1 MADSDQ
7 STITSADDAKLLLR
21 LEEMIKSNRKI
32 IETSREELK
41 EQRQMLKDTFENDP
55 VYLEHNEEVK
65 KATKVRSAT
74 KTEILKKADV
84 ATLNEKVK
92 SLQSQLRE
100 STEALSDYLREY
112 QRVSGLTTIEV
123 ENGEV
128 LEIVYVAKLRPVDKV
143 RR

>member
-1 MADSDQ
+1 MADEDQ
-7 STITSADDAKLLLR
+7 STVTSRDDAKLLLR

-32 IETSREELK
+32 IEKSREELK
-41 EQRQMLKDTFENDP
+41 EQRQMLKDTFENDA
-55 VYLEHNEEVK
+55 VYMEHNEEVK

-74 KTEILKKADV
+74 KAEILKKADV
-84 ATLNEKVK
+84 AALNEKVK
-92 SLQSQLRE
+92 SLQSQVRE

-123 ENGEV
+123 EDGEI

>member
-1 MADSDQ
+1 MADEDQ
-7 STITSADDAKLLLR
+7 VTSKDDAKLLLR
-21 LEEMIKSNRKI
+21 LEDMIKSNRNI
-32 IETSREELK
+32 IEDTRKELS

-55 VYLEHNEEVK
+55 VYMEHNEEAK
-65 KATKVRSAT
+65 KAAKVKNAT
-74 KTEILKKADV
+74 KAQILKKADV
-84 ATLNEKVK
+84 ATLSEKVK

-123 ENGEV
+123 EDGEV

>member
-1 MADSDQ
+1 MADSDTT
-7 STITSADDAKLLLR
+7 STASKDDAKLLLR
-21 LEEMIKSNRKI
+21 LEEMIKNNRKI
-32 IETSREELK
+32 IETSRVELK

-55 VYLEHNEEVK
+55 VYVEHNEEVK

-74 KTEILKKADV
+74 KVEILKKADI
-84 ATLNEKVK
+84 AALAEKVK

-112 QRVSGLTTIEV
+112 QRVSGLTTIEG
-123 ENGEV
+123 EDGEV